1 LLNGNWKIKPTA
13 GSYFPSHCVNIL
25 SAVPTDVKIWV
36 RKWDLAAT
44 EPSEVNPSPDS
55 SASVLM
61 GRRENGRFVIAHG
74 TNIKKGAHVVREIIK
89 NIAAQDRNNYGR
101 RVIIALSID
110 PGQAGKEQAASLTT
124 MLAGYRVTSVRETG
138 PKETRAEPLSAQWQV
153 GNVDLVEGPWVKDYL
168 NEMESFPSPDAHDD
182 YVDASSGAFLECIS
196 GADKQAAWRAL
207 ST

>member
-1 LLNGNWKIKPTA
+1 
-13 GSYFPSHCVNIL
+13 
-25 SAVPTDVKIWV
+25 
-36 RKWDLAAT
+36 
-44 EPSEVNPSPDS
+44 
-55 SASVLM
+55 
-61 GRRENGRFVIAHG
+61 
-74 TNIKKGAHVVREIIK
+74 
-89 NIAAQDRNNYGR
+89 
-101 RVIIALSID
+101 VIIALSID